1 MPVVY
6 NCRVFKV
13 LEEDVQL
20 PNGHRSRL
28 SWIDHKSCIAVIPV
42 DEEGNFLLIRQYRH
56 ATGGY
61 LLEIPAGNIDEGE
74 SPEVCVQ
81 RELGEET
88 GFQAGR
94 ITSLFDGY
102 LIPGYGNEYMYF
114 YLAQELYAA
123 PLPPDDDEDIEI
135 VRMSPGEAKDK
146 LLRGEIRDVKTALG
160 ITMAMEHL
168 RIGGETLIS
177 AHSHKW

>member
-160 ITMAMEHL
+160 ITLAMERL
-168 RIGGETLIS
+168 
-177 AHSHKW
+177 

>member
-1 MPVVY
+1 MAVVY

-20 PNGHRSRL
+20 PNGHRSSL
-28 SWIDHKSCIAVIPV
+28 SWIDHKPCIAVVPV
-42 DEEGNFLLIRQYRH
+42 DDEGNFLLIRQYRH

-74 SPEVCVQ
+74 SPDLCVQ

-88 GFQAGR
+88 GFQARR
-94 ITSLFDGY
+94 ITSLFEGY
-102 LIPGYGNEYMYF
+102 LFPGYGNEYMYF

-146 LLRGEIRDVKTALG
+146 LLGGEIRDAKTALG
-160 ITMAMEHL
+160 ITLAMERL
-168 RIGGETLIS
+168 RIGHENLMT
-177 AHSHKW
+177 ACHHK

>member
-13 LEEDVQL
+13 LEEDVRL
-20 PNGHRSRL
+20 PKGHRSRL
-28 SWIDHKSCIAVIPV
+28 SWIDHKPCIAVVPV

-88 GFQAGR
+88 GFQAR
-94 ITSLFDGY
+94 LITSLFDGY
-102 LIPGYGNEYMYF
+102 LVPGYGNEYMYF

-135 VRMSPGEAKDK
+135 VRISPGEAKDK
-146 LLRGEIRDVKTALG
+146 LVGGEIRDVKTALG
-160 ITMAMEHL
+160 ITLAMERL
-168 RIGGETLIS
+168 RIEGETLIS
-177 AHSHKW
+177 AHSHK

>member
-28 SWIDHKSCIAVIPV
+28 SWIDHRHCIAVVPV
-42 DEEGNFLLIRQYRH
+42 DGEGNFLLIRQYRH

-61 LLEIPAGNIDEGE
+61 LLEIPAGNIDAGE

-102 LIPGYGNEYMYF
+102 LIPGYGNEYMHF

-135 VRMSPGEAKDK
+135 VRMTPGEAKDK
-146 LLRGEIRDVKTALG
+146 LLGGEIRDVKTALG
-160 ITMAMEHL
+160 ITLALERL
-168 RIGGETLIS
+168 R
-177 AHSHKW
+177 ACP

>member
-28 SWIDHKSCIAVIPV
+28 SWIDHNHCIAVVPV

-56 ATGGY
+56 ATGVY
-61 LLEIPAGNIDEGE
+61 LLEIPAGNIDAGE

-88 GFQAGR
+88 GFQARR

-102 LIPGYGNEYMYF
+102 LIPGYGNEYMHF

-135 VRMSPGEAKDK
+135 VRMSPGKAKGK
-146 LLRGEIRDVKTALG
+146 LRRGEIRDVKTALG
-160 ITMAMEHL
+160 ITLAMERL
-168 RIGGETLIS
+168 SLPDGPVPPL
-177 AHSHKW
+177 